1 VQQLSATGRLLMLE
15 LDSLSLSFIQQHVG
29 QLPTFGRLL
38 DAGEPVQ
45 TGTTADIASASVWP
59 TFASGH
65 LPGGHGR
72 YFPFQWHAG
81 KMRFCRDYAPDWR
94 GALDYEP
101 FWYELARRGVDSM
114 VLDAVQ
120 SSPNPNP
127 PCLEINDWSAQS
139 SGHAVASDRQ
149 LLAELQRRFGR
160 RPIGME
166 ITVAKS
172 RRLAQSLQ
180 RRAIDSLQRKADAII
195 WLGQQRPWRFYL
207 ASIQDAHRAGHNLWP
222 VEGEFASD
230 APPDALLNVYRA
242 LDERLG
248 RILQAFDDGA
258 TCIILFTL
266 NGMGPNRA
274 QNHFVAQVLHRLNRL
289 YLTGACER
297 AISDRRPGL
306 MAQLRDRL
314 PAGAQYAANRLL
326 GERVQDWV
334 VNRELTGGL
343 DWAVTP
349 SFAVASGGEGLI
361 RLNISGREREGLL
374 GPDHSAIARYV
385 EWLRERLMAIRVTA
399 SGEPLIEEFI
409 LVHER
414 YPGPRSALLPDI
426 ALKWAPASPATE
438 ICSDDIGTIRNRLTT
453 GRGGNHTGES
463 FALLTGT
470 SDSRAQGGGLRHITD
485 YRTLATQL
493 LI

>member
-1 VQQLSATGRLLMLE
+1 MLE
-15 LDSLSLSFIQQHVG
+15 LDSLSLSFIQQHVD
-29 QLPTFGRLL
+29 QLPVFGRLL
-38 DAGEPVQ
+38 DAGDAVQ

-59 TFASGH
+59 TFASGE
-65 LPGGHGR
+65 LPGVHGH

-81 KMRFCRDYAPDWR
+81 EMRFYRDYAPDWR

-101 FWYELARRGVDSM
+101 FWYELARRGVACM

-139 SGHAVASDRQ
+139 SGHAVATDRQ

-166 ITVAKS
+166 VTVTKS

-180 RRAIDSLQRKADAII
+180 RRAIASLQRKADAII

-222 VEGEFASD
+222 VAGEFASD
-230 APPDALLNVYRA
+230 APPDALLDVYRA

-258 TCIILFTL
+258 TCITLFTL
-266 NGMGPNRA
+266 NGMGPNRV
-274 QNHFVAQVLHRLNRL
+274 QNHFLAQILHRLNRL
-289 YLTGACER
+289 YLTGTCER

-314 PAGAQYAANRLL
+314 PAGLQYTANHLL

-334 VNRELTGGL
+334 VNREMTDGL
-343 DWAVTP
+343 DWPRTP
-349 SFAVASGGEGLI
+349 SFAVSSGGEGLI
-361 RLNISGREREGLL
+361 RLNISGREHEGML
-374 GPDHSAIARYV
+374 GPDDGAIARYV
-385 EWLRERLMAIRVTA
+385 EWLRERLLAIRVTA
-399 SGEPLIEEFI
+399 SGEPLVDEFV
-409 LVHER
+409 LVHEH
-414 YPGPRSALLPDI
+414 YPGLRKALLPDI
-426 ALKWAPASPATE
+426 ALKWAPARPATE
-438 ICSDDIGTIRNRLTT
+438 ICSDDIGTIRSRLKT

-470 SDSRAQGGGLRHITD
+470 RHSRAQADGLRNITD

-493 LI
+493 LT